1 MNALDTALQHLAAA
15 ASALEHTSQPTLKD
29 IKESRDKA
37 KAAHEILDA
46 STKLLGYGIYTVTQ
60 EPGADTPLF
69 QPDGQPAAGV
79 HTPEPDPEPKPLQT
93 LGCIDVEVIPP
104 HPLDLLKDEDGDP
117 DFNAQDR
124 AFDDMLL
131 KLENAGIDE
140 GLKMKAFKKVRE
152 AWMQVWSAACA
163 ADDEQAAC
171 REAYDLAVFAL
182 ETRRPF
188 SWAIP
193 TEQEINDHA
202 RKQALVNPDPEF
214 DAAVGE

>member
-79 HTPEPDPEPKPLQT
+79 HTPDPPPEPKPLQT
-93 LGCIDVEVIPP
+93 LGCIDVEVLPP
-104 HPLDLLKDEDGDP
+104 HPLDLLDENGENDIL
-117 DFNAQDR
+117 AQDR
-124 AFDDMLL
+124 AFDDLL
-131 KLENAGIDE
+131 NKLENAGIEE
-140 GLKMKAFKKVRE
+140 GLKIKAWKKAKE
-152 AWMQVWSAACA
+152 AWVKAWELATEV
-163 ADDEQAAC
+163 DGDELPALK
-171 REAYDLAVFAL
+171 EVYDLAVFAL
-182 ETRRPF
+182 EVRKPI

-193 TEQEINDHA
+193 TEQEVIAHQRQLDLA
-202 RKQALVNPDPEF
+202 S
-214 DAAVGE
+214 GE

>member
-69 QPDGQPAAGV
+69 QADGQPAAGV
-79 HTPEPDPEPKPLQT
+79 HTPEPTPEPKSLLT
-93 LGCIDVEVIPP
+93 LGCIDVEVLPP
-104 HPLDLLKDEDGDP
+104 HPLDKVDP
-117 DFNAQDR
+117 NDVVAQDA
-124 AFDDMLL
+124 AFDDLL
-131 KLENAGIDE
+131 NKLENAGLDE
-140 GLKMKAFKKVRE
+140 GLKLKAWKKAKE
-152 AWMQVWSAACA
+152 AWTKLWTTAAET
-163 ADDEQAAC
+163 DGDELPALK
-171 REAYDLAVFAL
+171 EAYDLAVFAL
-182 ETRRPF
+182 EVRKPI

-193 TEQEINDHA
+193 SEQEVIAHQ
-202 RKQALVNPDPEF
+202 RKLDLAS
-214 DAAVGE
+214 GE